1 MYFVCVGITALEAA
15 AADDGGVRVTRLSCM
30 QRMLVRTQ
38 PAAFMLCKVQLL
50 LSAHR
55 IYKLKK
61 GKRQNFS

>member
-15 AADDGGVRVTRLSCM
+15 AADDRGVRVTRLPCM

-38 PAAFMLCKVQLL
+38 PAFLLCKVQLL

-55 IYKLKK
+55 I
-61 GKRQNFS
+61 